1 MHAFKANLFFWFFYV
16 VSYAL
21 SLIQLFFKCWVL
33 AKRITENVWASF
45 ECMWECSQLTM
56 CFKFL
61 YYIIMYKSNSNEN
74 VQFFFMGI
82 VRRHFLI
89 VHAMHHKYW
98 VLQKRVW
105 GQSSPLQSTK
115 QEFEETQKWL
125 HFCIAN
131 KKTVASVQSNVIV
144 TFVLWDCVFLWTF
157 GFHLK
162 KKNTWCK
169 IMFLATSVD
178 PMIGTRSMTMYFD
191 LKIKYRKTKENIS
204 LLWLADL

>member
-115 QEFEETQKWL
+115 QEFEETKKWL
-125 HFCIAN
+125 NFCNAN
-131 KKTVASVQSNVIV
+131 KKQLLRFNRMLLWHLSFEIV
-144 TFVLWDCVFLWTF
+144 FFF
-157 GFHLK
+157 EHLDFISK
-162 KKNTWCK
+162 
-169 IMFLATSVD
+169 
-178 PMIGTRSMTMYFD
+178 
-191 LKIKYRKTKENIS
+191 RKT
-204 LLWLADL
+204 LDAR